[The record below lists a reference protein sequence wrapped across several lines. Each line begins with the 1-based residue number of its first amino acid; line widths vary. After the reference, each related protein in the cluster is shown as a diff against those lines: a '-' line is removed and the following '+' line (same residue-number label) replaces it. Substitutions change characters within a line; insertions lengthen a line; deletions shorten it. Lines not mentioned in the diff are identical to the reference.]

1 MNLKYSEVQCIT
13 VVLIEICEIIEI
25 CAITIN
31 LRTVI
36 SMPFVLA
43 QYGYPE

>member
-1 MNLKYSEVQCIT
+1 MHNCSIDHAGDLYIP
-13 VVLIEICEIIEI
+13 IIEI
-25 CAITIN
+25 CGITIN

-43 QYGYPE
+43 QYGYPVY